1 MKERFKLVITV
12 GLILLNDKG
21 QVLLQKRCNTGYMD
35 GKYGLIA
42 GHLEKDESLVDGIT
56 REAKEEIDAI
66 LDKNNVEFVCMI
78 RRGDNCDYVN
88 TYFKYINYNK
98 EIQRNEPEK
107 CLELKWFDID
117 KLPDNIIPNDKR
129 AIDNMNKKVYLD
141 EYDFK

>member
-35 GKYGLIA
+35 GKYGLVA
-42 GHLEKDESLVDGIT
+42 GHLEKDESLVDGII

-66 LDKNNVEFVCMI
+66 LDKNNIEFVCMI

-98 EIQRNEPEK
+98 EIQRNELEK

-129 AIDNMNKKVYLD
+129 AINNMNKKMYLD
-141 EYDFK
+141 EYDFN

>member
-12 GLILLNDKG
+12 GLVLLNDKG

-35 GKYGLIA
+35 GKYGLVA
-42 GHLEKDESLVDGIT
+42 GHLEKDESLVDGII

-66 LDKNNVEFVCMI
+66 LDKNNIEFVCMI

-98 EIQRNEPEK
+98 EIQINEPKK

-129 AIDNMNKKVYLD
+129 AINNMNKKLYLD
-141 EYDFK
+141 EYDFN

>member
-35 GKYGLIA
+35 GKYGLVA
-42 GHLEKDESLVDGIT
+42 GHLEKDESLVDGII

-66 LDKNNVEFVCMI
+66 LDKNNIEFVCMI

-98 EIQRNEPEK
+98 EIQRNELEK

-129 AIDNMNKKVYLD
+129 AINNMNKKLYLD
-141 EYDFK
+141 EYDFN

>member
-35 GKYGLIA
+35 GKYGLVA
-42 GHLEKDESLVDGIT
+42 GHLEKDESLVDGII

-66 LDKNNVEFVCMI
+66 LDKNNIEFVCMI

-98 EIQRNEPEK
+98 EIQRSEPKK

-129 AIDNMNKKVYLD
+129 AINNMNKKLYLD
-141 EYDFK
+141 EYDFN